1 MPALNIAILKNRNF
15 RFLLLTR
22 MFAMLAMQAQ
32 AVIVGWQV
40 YSITGSP
47 LMLGL
52 TGLAEAVPAIACA
65 LFAGHVVD
73 THHPRHVYIGCFIAF
88 SINTILLLVFAG
100 GYTPFGDHIVLAALY
115 TGVAISGFARSFTM
129 PASFAL
135 LPMMVGREHYS
146 AAAAWQGTCM
156 QIAFIGGP
164 AIGGLIYGGY
174 GAHGAWWFP
183 AVMILTATMLVF
195 FLRVENERKKEAH
208 RPPAMKNIKE
218 GWVFLLQNR
227 SLLALMGLDML
238 AVLFG
243 GAVAMLPAFADQI
256 LHIGAEGLGV
266 LRAAPALGAV
276 MTGLFFALRPL
287 QVITAKRLLFVVAG
301 FGISMVGFG
310 LSPHFI
316 PALLFLALSGAFD
329 SVSMIIRGTL
339 MQLLTPDH
347 MRGRVSAVNS
357 MFIISSNELGA
368 FESGVAASLFGLAP
382 SIVIGGMGTLVVV
395 TAIAA
400 LSPKFRALRVDT
412 SGRD

>member
-1 MPALNIAILKNRNF
+1 
-15 RFLLLTR
+15 
-22 MFAMLAMQAQ
+22 
-32 AVIVGWQV
+32 
-40 YSITGSP
+40 
-47 LMLGL
+47 
-52 TGLAEAVPAIACA
+52 
-65 LFAGHVVD
+65 
-73 THHPRHVYIGCFIAF
+73 
-88 SINTILLLVFAG
+88 
-100 GYTPFGDHIVLAALY
+100 
-115 TGVAISGFARSFTM
+115 
-129 PASFAL
+129 
-135 LPMMVGREHYS
+135 
-146 AAAAWQGTCM
+146 
-156 QIAFIGGP
+156 
-164 AIGGLIYGGY
+164 
-174 GAHGAWWFP
+174 
-183 AVMILTATMLVF
+183 MILTATMLVF

-208 RPPAMKNIKE
+208 RPPAMKNIRE